1 MMSCKYVELC
11 FYFWENGAFFGVNL
25 AKKKKKHIN
34 TMIYH
39 LIAKTNW
46 GYVFAN
52 ETKFQSVK
60 SKFSNLRC
68 KIQKTQTSG
77 MYFTIDSSLN

>member
-1 MMSCKYVELC
+1 MM
-11 FYFWENGAFFGVNL
+11 N
-25 AKKKKKHIN
+25 
-34 TMIYH
+34 H

-68 KIQKTQTSG
+68 TIQKTQTSG

>member
-1 MMSCKYVELC
+1 MMSCKYVESF
-11 FYFWENGAFFGVNL
+11 FYFGENGAFFGVNL
-25 AKKKKKHIN
+25 AKKEKKKKHIN
-34 TMIYH
+34 TMMCH

-60 SKFSNLRC
+60 SNFSNF
-68 KIQKTQTSG
+68 K
-77 MYFTIDSSLN
+77 M